1 MSASVG
7 RDTAGSAHVRLE
19 LGVLVL
25 GALAADDRARVEA
38 HLTGC
43 AECRAELEELA
54 PLPGLLHRVLE
65 A

>member
-25 GALAADDRARVEA
+25 GALDADDRARVEA
-38 HLTGC
+38 HLTG
-43 AECRAELEELA
+43 
-54 PLPGLLHRVLE
+54 
-65 A
+65 